1 MRRRSEEAQRAGC
14 HGKRCEPP
22 WCILFWCCG
31 RGDRNWRLYCFC
43 KEAETCSRAAG
54 RSLCGHTWLD
64 WDEGSEARWAVHLT
78 RCEQTAVSDSS
89 NDKKITFPDPKAVD
103 PDIQKTNPGTL
114 YFTTLRARVVAFGTH
129 DMARAFDRWT
139 HVYEMT
145 SCDPRP
151 KCTNHPESPDS
162 NDSVRNDSVRNDS
175 VLDCEVFTMVK
186 TVASTTPRGRG
197 ERDAGNAVRRPE
209 GIVEVLAPDS
219 ARAEPIQVEVT
230 GDHPKLNKGQPVRF
244 EQLTKNENSD
254 RKPEYRA
261 TSILAYGPPDCKRS
275 ALRAIVTGPPAMDAN
290 IHKRDRDKKNWI
302 KVAALGIWS
311 GLHFW
316 PSWRKRLDPG
326 ITDYSVRGDLTM
338 AIERCASKELRK
350 G

>member
-1 MRRRSEEAQRAGC
+1 MASVVSLLTAFFSGAVVAAIVTGAFTVFVKKQKRVQERRAEVYVDVLGWTGTRVQQLARQSTSQDESKQLSA
-14 HGKRCEPP
+14 
-22 WCILFWCCG
+22 IL
-31 RGDRNWRLYCFC
+31 
-43 KEAETCSRAAG
+43 
-54 RSLCGHTWLD
+54 
-64 WDEGSEARWAVHLT
+64 
-78 RCEQTAVSDSS
+78 S

-103 PDIQKTNPGTL
+103 PDIQNTNPGTL

-151 KCTNHPESPDS
+151 KCTNHPESPAS
-162 NDSVRNDSVRNDS
+162 NDSASNDSASNDS

-209 GIVEVLAPDS
+209 RIVGVLAADS
-219 ARAEPIQVEVT
+219 GRPEPIQVEVA
-230 GDHPKLNKGQPVRF
+230 GDHPKFNKGQPVRF
-244 EQLTKNENSD
+244 EQLTRNENSD
-254 RKPEYRA
+254 RKPEYCA

-290 IHKRDRDKKNWI
+290 IHKRVRGKKNWI
-302 KVAALGIWS
+302 MVAALGIWS

-316 PSWRKRLDPG
+316 PKLRRRLDPG
-326 ITDYSVRGDLTM
+326 ITDYGVRGDLTM